1 MAEVSSPGLL
11 NLEKELV
18 CFICTEVLY
27 QPLTL
32 IDCLHTFC
40 GSCLKEWFFY
50 QHKKATQSK
59 SSSTT
64 NPYTCPTCRATV
76 KDARHNATVS
86 TLLDMFLAANPD
98 RGKTTEEKEDMAK
111 VYTPGDDI
119 IPKTE
124 ERRRHRTRR
133 AEEAA
138 EEVDR
143 RQVEEARE
151 RSLRDLRDR
160 DAEQSTA
167 HLAAPNPTH
176 VGNRSRSRES
186 RGGSRERQTRRARE
200 LERNERR
207 RRAEAEEAEQARL
220 VMASTASS
228 SSLSP
233 PTLPPRHPS
242 SVEAR
247 QSQRQVVHQASL
259 RSIMSGS
266 ESGTGTGDS
275 LSEARIL
282 QEILSEGL
290 LDGIDLNSL
299 DAIQEDELSERIAAA
314 YRQRHQSR
322 SGGSLQQPAQ
332 NATLET
338 TPAMSTITPPR
349 PEPSATRPREHRA
362 RSSQGR
368 ETTDSR
374 PSTANNDSR
383 HPPVSRPHLLP
394 STENLSPLIESTAH
408 RRRASDQGRRRTSP
422 NSQSSRAATDPATQ
436 ASRSTTDLSSPP
448 QEQGIPR
455 HDRVVQ
461 LSGARR
467 TSTEPMPSVSMS
479 EIWRQRGIDGETVQ
493 GSPIETVAIPS
504 AANERLESEATT
516 GAAPRRH
523 AHTASELPTRSSVD
537 AGRAADQDHIQASP
551 RVGVIV
557 PTRSTTRF
565 IEPSISCGR
574 CSRPGVQY
582 ELYKHCHRCNMDICL
597 SCYRGARGCNHWFGF
612 GHAAQSKFE
621 ATHPQNRSSQ
631 LIEFPHVLVGRKYLP
646 PPPRSIIEDSSAPPL
661 VVTTIS
667 DPESRLQ
674 EGKFCDRCSSFA
686 NACFWSCDY
695 CNEGEWGFCNDCV
708 NTHHCCTHPLLP
720 ISHKSFAP
728 PSPTS
733 QRPPGYD
740 PSTGSI
746 TLTPTQLHASIVP
759 DRPYHPSTP
768 QLTLPDGSTSDQS
781 YLPLSFTTNC
791 DICTHPIPPSEARF
805 HCPSHLTP
813 SHQQSSAQG
822 DYDICTSCYL
832 SLVKSG
838 RISRAD
844 GPAGWRKC
852 PTGHRMIVTSFDDE
866 DDAGSHRR
874 IIVSDLVGGHKFTA
888 DDIAAFNTT
897 NQPETLP
904 SAGGRWTWNDDP
916 SGTRRVSRT
925 RALTA
930 DRSQASKF
938 PPDGGYG
945 KKCLALWS
953 YWPEAG
959 EAGKGELSFPKG
971 AEVAEVEEANEDW
984 MYGVYAG
991 DCGLLPA
998 QYVRVMG

>member
-50 QHKKATQSK
+50 QHRKATQSR
-59 SSSTT
+59 SSST

-98 RGKTTEEKEDMAK
+98 RGKTMEEKADMAT
-111 VYTPGDDI
+111 VYAPGDEI
-119 IPKTE
+119 MPKIE
-124 ERRRHRTRR
+124 DRRRHRTRR
-133 AEEAA
+133 ADEAA
-138 EEVDR
+138 EHVER

-151 RSLRDLRDR
+151 RSLRELRGR

-167 HLAAPNPTH
+167 HLAAPNPTNA
-176 VGNRSRSRES
+176 GSRSRSRES

-200 LERNERR
+200 HERNERR

-220 VMASTASS
+220 AVANNS
-228 SSLSP
+228 SSLSTP
-233 PTLPPRHPS
+233 PLPPRHPS

-275 LSEARIL
+275 LSEARIM

-322 SGGSLQQPAQ
+322 SGGSPQQPAQ
-332 NATLET
+332 NTDSVTA
-338 TPAMSTITPPR
+338 PVISAITPPR
-349 PEPSATRPREHRA
+349 PEPTAARAREHRA
-362 RSSQGR
+362 RSAQGS
-368 ETTDSR
+368 ETPDSR
-374 PSTANNDSR
+374 SSTTNTDNR
-383 HPPVSRPHLLP
+383 RPPASRPHLLP
-394 STENLSPLIESTAH
+394 PTDTLSPSTESTAH
-408 RRRASDQGRRRTSP
+408 RRRASDQSRRRTSP
-422 NSQSSRAATDPATQ
+422 NSQSGRAATDPASQ
-436 ASRSTTDLSSPP
+436 ASRSTTDLSSPAQDP
-448 QEQGIPR
+448 GIPR
-455 HDRVVQ
+455 HSRVGQ

-467 TSTEPMPSVSMS
+467 TSTEPLPSASVS
-479 EIWRQRGIDGETVQ
+479 EIWRQRGVDGELVQ
-493 GSPIETVAIPS
+493 GSPLDTVAPPS
-504 AANERLESEATT
+504 TTNQRPEVEAISHE
-516 GAAPRRH
+516 GHRRH
-523 AHTASELPTRSSVD
+523 AHTASELPTRSTVETSAAVD
-537 AGRAADQDHIQASP
+537 QGHAQASP
-551 RVGVIV
+551 RAGMAI
-557 PTRSTTRF
+557 PSRSTTRF
-565 IEPSISCGR
+565 MEPSISCAR
-574 CSRPGVQY
+574 CSKPGIQY
-582 ELYKHCHRCNMDICL
+582 ELYKHCHRCDMDICL
-597 SCYRGARGCNHWFGF
+597 ICYRAARGCNHWFGF
-612 GHAAQSKFE
+612 GYAAQTKFE
-621 ATHPQNRSSQ
+621 ASHPQNRSSQ
-631 LIEFPHVLVGRKYLP
+631 LIELPHVLVGRKYLP
-646 PPPRSIIEDSSAPPL
+646 PPPRSILEDSSTPIS
-661 VVTTIS
+661 VMTTTS
-667 DPESRLQ
+667 DPENRLQ
-674 EGKFCDRCSSFA
+674 EGKFCDRCYSFA

-733 QRPPGYD
+733 QRAPGYD
-740 PSTGSI
+740 PSSGSI

-759 DRPYHPSTP
+759 DRPYRPSTP
-768 QLTLPDGSTSDQS
+768 QPTLPDGSSSDPA

-805 HCPSHLTP
+805 HCPSHPTP
-813 SHQQSSAQG
+813 SPQQPSAQG
-822 DYDICTSCYL
+822 DYDICTSCYF

-852 PTGHRMIVTSFDDE
+852 PSGHRMVMTSFDDE
-866 DDAGSHRR
+866 DDSGNHRR

-888 DDIAAFNTT
+888 DDVAAFNTT
-897 NQPETLP
+897 NQTEALP

-916 SGTRRVSRT
+916 SGTRRVTRT
-925 RALTA
+925 RAVTA
-930 DRSQASKF
+930 DRSQVSNF

-959 EAGKGELSFPKG
+959 EAGRGELGFPKG
-971 AEVAEVEEANEDW
+971 AEVCEVEEANEDW

-998 QYVRVMG
+998 QYVRVLG